1 MQDIATLRMK
11 YEWEKEMLK
20 TYEREKLLNV
30 IIYFANTTAMCG
42 KTKLCKLLYLLDFE
56 HYKQTGRSVTG
67 LDYYAWEKGPVPVKL
82 YDELSSPED
91 DLLQS
96 VELKEERVINYK
108 RMNIVAKGQF
118 DESYFSK
125 RELRLLESLAAE
137 NAGKNSD
144 QMVQITHAPN
154 TPWTRVYSDG
164 MGYNERIPY
173 ELAIEGEH
181 AADLI
186 QKAKEYDAIKLHYAS

>member
-1 MQDIATLRMK
+1 
-11 YEWEKEMLK
+11 MLK

-30 IIYFANTTAMCG
+30 IIYFANKTAMCG

-91 DLLQS
+91 DLLES
-96 VELKEERVINYK
+96 VELKEERVITYK
-108 RMNIVAKGQF
+108 RLNIVAKGQF

-125 RELRLLESLAAE
+125 RELRLLENIAMTNAE
-137 NAGKNSD
+137 KNSE
-144 QMVQITHAPN
+144 QMVEITHAPHA
-154 TPWTRVYSDG
+154 PWTRVFSDG
-164 MGYNERIPY
+164 EGYNEKIPY
-173 ELAIEGEH
+173 ELAIEGEN
-181 AADLI
+181 ASDLL
-186 QKAKEYDAIKLHYAS
+186 QKAREYDAIKLHYAS